1 MANGFDKEIDYG
13 YDSVA
18 VRYGIKYGNEK
29 LVFVKAGL
37 GGGIPGYCE
46 KYLKIAERLNGK
58 YGCTVICASNPT
70 EIRDQTAI
78 DKFAIDEAVRELGVS
93 SYETYFFGH
102 SNGGVK
108 GLELARAGQSF
119 KRMML
124 VNMPLMIN
132 MFTVKDII
140 KAIPETSV
148 SMIYGELDPSL
159 FYTAFFDRIRDNVKV
174 SVIAGADHNFTGYL
188 EEFIQ
193 LADRLFPDQKK
204 V

>member
-108 GLELARAGQSF
+108 GLELARAGISF
-119 KRMML
+119 KKMIL

-132 MFTVKDII
+132 MFKTKDMIS
-140 KAIPETSV
+140 KIPNTMV
-148 SMIYGELDPSL
+148 TLVYGSLDPSVP
-159 FYTAFFDRIRDNVKV
+159 YIPFFDGKFQNV
-174 SVIAGADHNFTGYL
+174 SVTVFSGTDHNFSGIL
-188 EEFIQ
+188 SEFIA
-193 LADRLFPDQKK
+193 LADGLLT
-204 V
+204 